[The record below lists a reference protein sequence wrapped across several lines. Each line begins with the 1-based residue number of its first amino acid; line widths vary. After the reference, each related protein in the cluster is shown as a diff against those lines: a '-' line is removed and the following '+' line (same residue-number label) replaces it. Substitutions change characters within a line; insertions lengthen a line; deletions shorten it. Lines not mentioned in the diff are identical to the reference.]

1 MLHNARD
8 TMLVITVTGRE
19 RDGTGQGHELLFC
32 RILTPFEHHQQQ
44 SVRVPKI
51 KLTLTENKRPID
63 SFQ

>member
-1 MLHNARD
+1 ME
-8 TMLVITVTGRE
+8 TGRE